1 MSQNINSKNIIGDRK
16 FSFIDSDVLS
26 IINLSSS
33 YNCVCD
39 KITLKNGKKFVVKFQ
54 VASGNSKYH
63 SIYYEGK
70 SLKIMNKKFGNI
82 FPKVYHLEKNLFIIN
97 WIENNNLKNNNSEE
111 ELAYYLSKIHSDN
124 NGRFGFDFNSPIGGI
139 EQPCGFENSWVNF
152 FRKKRLQFIF
162 DKINYSNPMPKDINK
177 GIEKI
182 INKLETFIPESN
194 KPSLIHGDLWSGNI
208 LFNNGRLAGLI
219 DPGIYYS
226 NKELDLS
233 SLSFLNVVSKDFIEK
248 YKNFSNIEND
258 FEERKGIYE
267 LYYALLNVY
276 LWSREYIKNTKEI
289 IKRYE

>member
-1 MSQNINSKNIIGDRK
+1 
-16 FSFIDSDVLS
+16 
-26 IINLSSS
+26 
-33 YNCVCD
+33 
-39 KITLKNGKKFVVKFQ
+39 
-54 VASGNSKYH
+54 
-63 SIYYEGK
+63 
-70 SLKIMNKKFGNI
+70 
-82 FPKVYHLEKNLFIIN
+82 
-97 WIENNNLKNNNSEE
+97 
-111 ELAYYLSKIHSDN
+111 
-124 NGRFGFDFNSPIGGI
+124 
-139 EQPCGFENSWVNF
+139 
-152 FRKKRLQFIF
+152 
-162 DKINYSNPMPKDINK
+162 MPKDINK